1 MRTIGVLTS
10 GGDAPGMN
18 ACIRGVVRY
27 GIYSGL
33 KVIGI
38 KNGYR
43 GLIENNTYDMNL
55 SSVADIIHR
64 GGTILGTAR
73 CLEFK
78 EEEGFNKAIQNIKY
92 LGIEGLVVIGGDGSF
107 HGAERLAEEGIPVVC
122 IPGTIDNDLGYTEHT
137 IGFFTAVET
146 VLDSISK
153 IRDTSSSHGNTNVIE
168 VMGRNCGDLALYSG
182 LAGGAE
188 MVVVPELETSL
199 EEICDKIMQGRIRG
213 KKHSIIVLAEG
224 AGDAREYSEK
234 IAQATG
240 IKTKYSVLGYIQR
253 GGIPSSYDR
262 LNGSRMGAKAVEL
275 LTGGVYNVAI
285 GIRGEELF
293 YMNINEALST
303 EKVFDFESYELTKI
317 LSI

>member
-43 GLIENNTYDMNL
+43 GLIENDTYDMNL

-78 EEEGFNKAIQNIKY
+78 EKDGFEKAVQNIKY

-107 HGAERLAEEGIPVVC
+107 HGAERLAKEGLPVVC

-234 IAQATG
+234 IAEATG

-262 LNGSRMGAKAVEL
+262 LNGSKMGAKAVEL
-275 LTGGVYNVAI
+275 LTGGVYNVAV
-285 GIRGEELF
+285 GIKGEELF
-293 YMNINEALST
+293 YMDITEALKT

>member
-1 MRTIGVLTS
+1 MKTIGILTS

-18 ACIRGVVRY
+18 ACIRGAVRY

-33 KVIGI
+33 NMIGI
-38 KNGYR
+38 RNGYK
-43 GLIENNTYDMNL
+43 GLIENDVYDMNL

-78 EEEGFNKAIQNIKY
+78 EKAGFEKALKNIKY
-92 LGIEGLVVIGGDGSF
+92 LGIDGLVIIGGDGSYK
-107 HGAERLAEEGIPVVC
+107 GALELSKAGVAVAC
-122 IPGTIDNDLGYTEHT
+122 IPGTIDNDLGYTDHT
-137 IGFFTAVET
+137 IGFYTALET

-168 VMGRNCGDLALYSG
+168 VMGRNCGDIALYSG

-188 MVVVPELETSL
+188 MVILPELKVSL
-199 EEICDKIMQGRIRG
+199 EEICDKIMQGRARG

-224 AGDAREYSEK
+224 AGHALDYSQK
-234 IAQATG
+234 IAKATG
-240 IKTKYSVLGYIQR
+240 VKTKYSVLGYIQR

-262 LNGSRMGAKAVEL
+262 LNGSKMGAKAIEL
-275 LTGGVYNVAI
+275 LIGGVINTAI
-285 GIRGEELF
+285 GISGENLMHIPIED
-293 YMNINEALST
+293 ALKV
-303 EKVFDFESYELTKI
+303 EKVFDYESYELTKI